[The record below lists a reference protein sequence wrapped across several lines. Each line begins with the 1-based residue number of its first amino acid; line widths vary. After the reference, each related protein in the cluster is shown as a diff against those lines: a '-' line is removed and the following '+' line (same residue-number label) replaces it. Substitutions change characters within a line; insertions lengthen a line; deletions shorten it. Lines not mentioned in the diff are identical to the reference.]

1 MIFTAFFKTLG
12 QIGEPRFRR
21 VFFRGVG
28 LTLALL
34 VAAMF
39 AVQGLVSW
47 ATPETMVLPF
57 IGEVAGLGILAG
69 VGAFFATLVLSVFL
83 MVPVCSAVTSL
94 FLDEIAQAVEDRH
107 YAHLPKARRVPLSEA
122 LTDSL
127 LFLGQL
133 IVANL
138 LAFGLYLLLPFAAPF
153 IFWLMNG
160 FLLGR
165 EYFTMAAI
173 RRVGRAEAQVLRR
186 ENLGV
191 IWLAGIFVAVP
202 LSIPLLNLFIPI
214 LGAATFTHI
223 YHRIR

>member
-47 ATPETMVLPF
+47 ATPETIVLPF

-69 VGAFFATLVLSVFL
+69 VGAFFATFVLSVFL